1 MNQKASTGAP
11 SMEETEVPGPPIRGC
26 AVGSNNLVPR
36 GSKLSAIDVIAKAIL
51 ERLYLVS
58 GLRQFV
64 P

>member
-1 MNQKASTGAP
+1 
-11 SMEETEVPGPPIRGC
+11 MEETEVPGPPIRGC